1 MNGLCLKRTLT
12 KLILDVVP
20 SISQRIIF
28 ALSDDSIF
36 NKQTNFKLIKYYLIK
51 YDY

>member
-1 MNGLCLKRTLT
+1 MNGLCLKHTLT

-20 SISQRIIF
+20 SISHRMIF

-36 NKQTNFKLIKYYLIK
+36 NKQTTNKLYKN
-51 YDY
+51 D